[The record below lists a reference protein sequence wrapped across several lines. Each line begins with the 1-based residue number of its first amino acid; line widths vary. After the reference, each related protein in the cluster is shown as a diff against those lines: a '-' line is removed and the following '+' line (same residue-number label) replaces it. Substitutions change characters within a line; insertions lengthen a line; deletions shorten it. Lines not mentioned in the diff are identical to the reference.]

1 MTVICCS
8 KHRAAVLFNV
18 VARLLLELCRNDP
31 EFYVTKRKSSGKES
45 YQLSCVLLAASS
57 GHTIHAT

>member
-1 MTVICCS
+1 MIDCS
-8 KHRAAVLFNV
+8 KEKAAVLFSV

-31 EFYVTKRKSSGKES
+31 GFYVTKRVRGKES

-57 GHTIHAT
+57 GHRIYVT